1 MMMLGEK
8 IREMREAR
16 DLSLRE
22 FARRVGVTPGF
33 MSDVE
38 LNRRNPSDKKLD
50 DIARVLMTTV
60 GELRKYDS
68 RPPWREIRSATMS
81 DPEYGFAFR
90 RLVDSDVSPR
100 ELLQFLQD
108 RDRNERLEEHQ
119 QQ

>member
-1 MMMLGEK
+1 MMLGEK

-38 LNRRNPSDKKLD
+38 LNRRNPSDGKLR
-50 DIARVLMTTV
+50 DIAHALMTSADA
-60 GELRKYDS
+60 LREFDS
-68 RPPWREIRSATMS
+68 RPPWREMRNATMS

-108 RDRNERLEEHQ
+108 RDRNEHREEHEQ
-119 QQ
+119 Q